1 MKTGIRSKLVLAFV
15 IIITVP
21 LLVTGGALG
30 YILSQFEDS
39 EEVRQMENLQQASV
53 QVLNLVTQSLP
64 LINDY
69 DQFSAA
75 VDPFLTENQLY
86 LQVFN
91 ESTGTLLYDSQDQEV
106 LVSDREI
113 DSKKYENDAKLNLE
127 TFIYTVP
134 TGGDHTIKAI
144 IGRDPGAESLGLVE
158 GLLFQLFMGFGAG
171 FMTLVILIG
180 LFTWYISR
188 SILKPLN
195 ELNAAAEHIT
205 QGNLDYN
212 ITIRQQDELGQFCHT
227 FDVMREKLKD
237 SLREQTAVEK
247 SRRELI
253 AGISHDLRTPIA
265 SIKGYVEG
273 LQDGVVKD
281 KKMFDRYLAVIK
293 DKSEQLDR
301 QIDDLFQ
308 YSRLELGRLEVDLR
322 PENSLELLED
332 QARRLEL
339 DFVNDPVSF
348 RLEKPVPAVLIQ
360 VDSRQIAR
368 VIYNLVDNARRSVTE
383 GGQITMRTF
392 LEEEHLVVAI
402 ADNGSG
408 IAEEDLSHIFEL
420 FYRGE
425 KSRSR
430 DYGGTGLGLAICK
443 HIVEAHRGKIW
454 AASTPGK
461 GSTFYFSLPVAK

>member
-1 MKTGIRSKLVLAFV
+1 MKPGIRAKLVLAFV
-15 IIITVP
+15 SIIAVP

-75 VDPFLTENQLY
+75 VDPALAENQLY
-86 LQVFN
+86 LKVFN
-91 ESTGTLLYDSQDQEV
+91 ESTGTLLYDSQDKEGS
-106 LVSDREI
+106 VSGKEINPQQFDR
-113 DSKKYENDAKLNLE
+113 DSRLNLE
-127 TFIYTVP
+127 TFMYTVP
-134 TGGDHTIKAI
+134 TGGGYTIKAI

-158 GLLFQLFMGFGAG
+158 GLLFQLFLGFGAG

-205 QGNLDYN
+205 QGNLDYT
-212 ITIRQQDELGQFCHT
+212 ITVRQQDELGRFCHT
-227 FDVMREKLKD
+227 FNVMQEKLKQ
-237 SLREQTAVEK
+237 SLSEQAAAEK

-322 PENSLELLED
+322 PENSLYLLEE

-339 DFVNDPVSF
+339 DFDNAHVSF
-348 RLEKPVPAVLIQ
+348 LLEKPVPAVLIQ
-360 VDSRQIAR
+360 VDRRQIAR
-368 VIYNLVDNARRSVTE
+368 VIDNLVENARRSVTTS
-383 GGQITMRTF
+383 GQITMRAF

-402 ADNGSG
+402 TDNGSG
-408 IAEEDLSHIFEL
+408 IVKEDLPHIFEL

-454 AASTPGK
+454 ATGTLGE
-461 GSTFYFSLPVAK
+461 GSTFYFSIPIAK